1 MGLVELLLVGRFL
14 FFTRWRAEIDFYNFR
29 PPPCATILKP
39 MLKLSQVNRSEWEN
53 FVDTLEY
60 VTPLM
65 SYTWAEFEKSLSSSF
80 EALKVIDGNRI
91 VALLPLK
98 TINARRGRFVYL
110 RHAPILDW
118 AKVTPDVLS
127 ELFKLL
133 KTYAGEH
140 KAFAVRFQA
149 YYPENHKLED
159 MFKKLG
165 ALKGTNHEVDAER
178 SVRVDLYLPLERIF
192 RTFRKTTRWSIKKAQ
207 ELGIRV
213 VERADW
219 KLFYD
224 IFSITLRRHRNWKA
238 QAVRLIRKQFEF
250 LSKKKMSRM
259 FFAYYKDKPIAA
271 GIFTYYKNMVM
282 YHHSGSIPVK
292 LPSMYAIIWHVI
304 KDAKK
309 RGYKVLDLW
318 GVAPKDAK
326 NHPWYNLSIFKRGF
340 GGREVKMMHAYDL
353 VINPLW
359 HLTRL
364 YEKFESRKWR

>member
-1 MGLVELLLVGRFL
+1 
-14 FFTRWRAEIDFYNFR
+14 
-29 PPPCATILKP
+29 

-65 SYTWAEFEKSLSSSF
+65 SYTWAEFEKSLSSPF
-80 EALKVIDGNRI
+80 EALKVVDGSKVI
-91 VALLPLK
+91 ALLPLK
-98 TINARRGRFVYL
+98 IVNARRGRFVYL

-118 AKVTPDVLS
+118 SNVTINTLS
-127 ELFKLL
+127 ELFKLI
-133 KTYAGEH
+133 KAYAREH

-149 YYPENHKLED
+149 YYPEDRKLEE

-178 SVRVDLYLPLERIF
+178 SVQVDLTLKLDDIFMQMRPSTRQRIRQTEKLGIKVVEKTDWSLFKRIF
-192 RTFRKTTRWSIKKAQ
+192 LATVARRKT
-207 ELGIRV
+207 
-213 VERADW
+213 W
-219 KLFYD
+219 KPAAMAYL
-224 IFSITLRRHRNWKA
+224 
-238 QAVRLIRKQFEF
+238 RKQFEF

-259 FFAYYKDKPIAA
+259 FFAYYKAKPIAA
-271 GIFTYYKNMVM
+271 GIFTYYKNMVI
-282 YHHSGSIPVK
+282 YHHSGSMPVK

-309 RGYKVLDLW
+309 RGFKVLDLW